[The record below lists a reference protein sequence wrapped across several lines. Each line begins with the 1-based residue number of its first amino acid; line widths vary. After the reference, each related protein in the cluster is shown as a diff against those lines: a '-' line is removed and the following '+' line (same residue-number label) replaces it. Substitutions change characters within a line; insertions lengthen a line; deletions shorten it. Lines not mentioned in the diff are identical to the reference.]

1 MFIIMSKRTLKEI
14 QSNNISN
21 LIIQSNVPSICGDEP
36 CCLGIDEAGRGPVLG
51 PMVYGICYCPV
62 SKKDKLKE
70 MGFADSKTLS
80 EEKREA
86 LFTSIEE
93 ANDVLGF
100 EVEVISPTFISNNML
115 KRSKYSLNAI
125 SMDSAIGLVNLALK
139 NGVNLTEVFVDTVGP
154 AAKYQEKLQGLF
166 PDLNITVE
174 SKADAKFPIVS
185 AASICAKVVRDRVLK
200 SWTFPEGDQYTLGE
214 NGVSGYPS
222 DPNTK
227 KWLRENIDKVFG
239 FPSVVRFSWSTASFI
254 LDEKAVKVF
263 WDDEEED
270 EDTKGTK
277 SVLTFFAPKDSDKFK
292 KHKFFEERHLT
303 QVTEF

>member
-1 MFIIMSKRTLKEI
+1 MSERSLEQV
-14 QSNNISN
+14 QSDNISN
-21 LIIQSNVPSICGDEP
+21 CIIQSDVPSVCKEEP

-62 SKKDKLKE
+62 SEKEKLKD

-80 EEKREA
+80 EEKREG

-93 ANDVLGF
+93 AGDLLGF

-125 SMDSAIGLVNLALK
+125 SMDSAIGLVKLALK
-139 NGVNLTEVFVDTVGP
+139 NGVNLTEVYVDTVGP
-154 AAKYQEKLQGLF
+154 AVKYQEKLQGIF
-166 PDLNITVE
+166 PDLTITVE

-200 SWTFPEGDQYTLGE
+200 TWTFSEGDQYTLAKD
-214 NGVSGYPS
+214 VSGYPS
-222 DPNTK
+222 DPSTK
-227 KWLRENIDKVFG
+227 QWLRENIDKVFG

-263 WDDEEED
+263 WDDEDED

-277 SVLTFFAPKDSDKFK
+277 SVLSYFAPTDSEKFK

-303 QVTEF
+303 QVTNF